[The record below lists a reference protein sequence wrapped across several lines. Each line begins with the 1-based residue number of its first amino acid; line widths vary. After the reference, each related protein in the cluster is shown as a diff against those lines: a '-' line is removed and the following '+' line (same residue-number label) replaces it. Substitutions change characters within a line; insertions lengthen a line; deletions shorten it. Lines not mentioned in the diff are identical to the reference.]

1 MILRMTFAARIG
13 LIVVVG
19 LGMAWIS
26 TIALYYI
33 ARAHTAESNTL
44 PVPGH
49 IAALVELI
57 ERTPSSERK
66 LVLRV
71 ASSETFAARIDAGA
85 NTGTTA
91 PRILPRL
98 NQRAIESALQA
109 LGGRP
114 ISVNFADTG
123 ERRPLFAGLVSPTVD
138 VRVGLRTGD
147 TLVIEVGNALLLGPL
162 GLPVGFGAGIF
173 GTLIALLALLVM
185 HRETKPLA
193 RLAEAVDR
201 VDLSLDPVALPEAR
215 RSAPEIRSLID
226 AFNRLQG
233 RLGELLRSRMAML
246 GGISHDVRTYATR
259 LRLRAEKIN
268 DAAERDRAIADIN
281 DMILLLDDALLASR
295 AGAGEL
301 AEEMVEIDDI
311 IRAEVAD
318 RRSGGARIDYQG
330 GHRRQGLS
338 ADGRRRR
345 RGNPART
352 PAGHARAVQSA
363 GDIAKPRNGRRRIGP
378 RHRARSDRSP
388 RRHPVDPASSIG
400 RRQDLGPASA
410 VSIAL
415 IFRMP
420 RPHPEYEVHGNS
432 AICSSPMVSGNP
444 SIRFM
449 FWIACPAEPFTR
461 LSSTEITIARF
472 LMRSANTP
480 ICA

>member
-1 MILRMTFAARIG
+1 MILRMTFAARIA

-19 LGMAWIS
+19 LGMAWICA
-26 TIALYYI
+26 IALYYV
-33 ARAHTAESNTL
+33 AGAHTAESNTL

-57 ERTPSSERK
+57 ERTPSEERK

-98 NQRAIESALQA
+98 NQRAIESSLQA

-114 ISVNFADTG
+114 VSVNFADTG
-123 ERRPLFAGLVSPTVD
+123 ERRRLFARLVPPTVD

-268 DAAERDRAIADIN
+268 DEAERDRAIADIN

-330 GHRRQGLS
+330 GHWGQVPIVLGDRLALRRVVANLADNAIKYGGS
-338 ADGRRRR
+338 AHLRSMIVDKDFLLTVDDEG
-345 RGNPART
+345 
-352 PAGHARAVQSA
+352 AG
-363 GDIAKPRNGRRRIGP
+363 IPP
-378 RHRARSDRSP
+378 EHRQAM
-388 RRHPVDPASSIG
+388 
-400 RRQDLGPASA
+400 L
-410 VSIAL
+410 
-415 IFRMP
+415 
-420 RPHPEYEVHGNS
+420 
-432 AICSSPMVSGNP
+432 
-444 SIRFM
+444 
-449 FWIACPAEPFTR
+449 EPFSR
-461 LSSTEITIARF
+461 LETSRSRGTGGAGLGLAIARGLTEAHGGALSIQQAPSGGARISVRLPLF
-472 LMRSANTP
+472 QPR
-480 ICA
+480 

>member
-44 PVPGH
+44 AVPGH

-57 ERTPSSERK
+57 ERTPSEERK

-91 PRILPRL
+91 QRILPRL

-114 ISVNFADTG
+114 VSVNFADTG
-123 ERRPLFAGLVSPTVD
+123 ERRRLFSRLVPPTVD

-226 AFNRLQG
+226 AFNRLQS

-268 DAAERDRAIADIN
+268 DEAERDRAIADIN

-330 GHRRQGLS
+330 GHWEQVPIVLGDRLALRRVVANLADNAIKYGGS
-338 ADGRRRR
+338 AHLRSMIVDKDFLLTVDDEG
-345 RGNPART
+345 
-352 PAGHARAVQSA
+352 AG
-363 GDIAKPRNGRRRIGP
+363 IPP
-378 RHRARSDRSP
+378 EHRQAM
-388 RRHPVDPASSIG
+388 
-400 RRQDLGPASA
+400 L
-410 VSIAL
+410 
-415 IFRMP
+415 
-420 RPHPEYEVHGNS
+420 
-432 AICSSPMVSGNP
+432 
-444 SIRFM
+444 
-449 FWIACPAEPFTR
+449 EPFSR
-461 LSSTEITIARF
+461 LETSRSRGTGGAGLGLAIARGLTEAHGGALSIQQAPSGGARISVRLPLF
-472 LMRSANTP
+472 QSH
-480 ICA
+480 

>member
-57 ERTPSSERK
+57 ERTPSEERK

-91 PRILPRL
+91 QRILPRL
-98 NQRAIESALQA
+98 NQRAIESSLQA

-114 ISVNFADTG
+114 VSVNFADVG
-123 ERRPLFAGLVSPTVD
+123 ERRRLFSRLVPPTVD

-147 TLVIEVGNALLLGPL
+147 TLVIEVGNAILLGPL

-268 DAAERDRAIADIN
+268 DEAERDRAIADIN

-318 RRSGGARIDYQG
+318 RQSGGARIDYQG
-330 GHRRQGLS
+330 GHWEQVPTVLGDRLALRRVVANLADNALKYGGS
-338 ADGRRRR
+338 AHLRSMIVDKDFLLTVDDEG
-345 RGNPART
+345 
-352 PAGHARAVQSA
+352 AG
-363 GDIAKPRNGRRRIGP
+363 IPP
-378 RHRARSDRSP
+378 EHRQAM
-388 RRHPVDPASSIG
+388 
-400 RRQDLGPASA
+400 L
-410 VSIAL
+410 
-415 IFRMP
+415 
-420 RPHPEYEVHGNS
+420 
-432 AICSSPMVSGNP
+432 
-444 SIRFM
+444 
-449 FWIACPAEPFTR
+449 EPFSR
-461 LSSTEITIARF
+461 LETSRSRGTGGAGLGLAIARGLTEAHGGALSIQQAPSGGARISLRLPLF
-472 LMRSANTP
+472 QSD
-480 ICA
+480 

>member
-57 ERTPSSERK
+57 ERTPGPERT

-85 NTGTTA
+85 NIGTTA
-91 PRILPRL
+91 QRILPRL
-98 NQRAIESALQA
+98 NQRAIESSLQA

-114 ISVNFADTG
+114 VSVNFADTG
-123 ERRPLFAGLVSPTVD
+123 ERRRLFARLVPPTVD

-147 TLVIEVGNALLLGPL
+147 TLVIEIGNAILLGPL

-226 AFNRLQG
+226 AFNRLQS

-259 LRLRAEKIN
+259 LRLRAEKIS
-268 DAAERDRAIADIN
+268 DEAERDRAIADIN

-318 RRSGGARIDYQG
+318 RRSGGARIDYQRGRWEQVPIVLGDRLALRRVVANLADNAIKYG
-330 GHRRQGLS
+330 GS
-338 ADGRRRR
+338 AHLR
-345 RGNPART
+345 
-352 PAGHARAVQSA
+352 
-363 GDIAKPRNGRRRIGP
+363 
-378 RHRARSDRSP
+378 
-388 RRHPVDPASSIG
+388 SSIVDKNLVLTVDDEG
-400 RRQDLGPASA
+400 VGIPPEHRQAML
-410 VSIAL
+410 
-415 IFRMP
+415 
-420 RPHPEYEVHGNS
+420 
-432 AICSSPMVSGNP
+432 
-444 SIRFM
+444 
-449 FWIACPAEPFTR
+449 EPFSR
-461 LSSTEITIARF
+461 LETSRSRGTGGAGLGLAIARGLVEAHRGTLSIQEAPSGGARIAIRLPLF
-472 LMRSANTP
+472 QSH
-480 ICA
+480 

>member
-57 ERTPSSERK
+57 ERTPSEERK

-71 ASSETFAARIDAGA
+71 ASSETFAVRIDAGA
-85 NTGTTA
+85 DTGTTA
-91 PRILPRL
+91 QRILPRL
-98 NQRAIESALQA
+98 NQRAIESSLQA

-114 ISVNFADTG
+114 VSVNFADVG
-123 ERRPLFAGLVSPTVD
+123 ERRRLFSRLVSPTVD

-147 TLVIEVGNALLLGPL
+147 TLVIEVGNAILLGPL

-268 DAAERDRAIADIN
+268 DEAERDRAIADIN

-318 RRSGGARIDYQG
+318 RQSGGARIDYQG
-330 GHRRQGLS
+330 GHWEQVPIVLGDRLALRRVVANLADNAIKYGGS
-338 ADGRRRR
+338 AHLRSMIVDKDFLLTVDDEG
-345 RGNPART
+345 
-352 PAGHARAVQSA
+352 AG
-363 GDIAKPRNGRRRIGP
+363 IPP
-378 RHRARSDRSP
+378 EHRQAM
-388 RRHPVDPASSIG
+388 
-400 RRQDLGPASA
+400 L
-410 VSIAL
+410 
-415 IFRMP
+415 
-420 RPHPEYEVHGNS
+420 
-432 AICSSPMVSGNP
+432 
-444 SIRFM
+444 
-449 FWIACPAEPFTR
+449 EPFSR
-461 LSSTEITIARF
+461 LETSRSRGTGGAGLGLAIARGLTEAHGGALSIQQAPSGGARISLRLPLF
-472 LMRSANTP
+472 QLD
-480 ICA
+480 

>member
-57 ERTPSSERK
+57 ERTPSSERT

-98 NQRAIESALQA
+98 NQRAIESSLQA

-114 ISVNFADTG
+114 VSVNFGDTG
-123 ERRPLFAGLVSPTVD
+123 ERRRLFARLVPPTVD

-226 AFNRLQG
+226 AFNRLQS

-268 DAAERDRAIADIN
+268 DEAERDRAIADIN

-330 GHRRQGLS
+330 GHWEQVPIVLGDRLALRRVVANLADNAIKYGGS
-338 ADGRRRR
+338 AHLRSMIVDKDFLLTVDDEG
-345 RGNPART
+345 
-352 PAGHARAVQSA
+352 AG
-363 GDIAKPRNGRRRIGP
+363 IPP
-378 RHRARSDRSP
+378 EHRQAM
-388 RRHPVDPASSIG
+388 
-400 RRQDLGPASA
+400 L
-410 VSIAL
+410 
-415 IFRMP
+415 
-420 RPHPEYEVHGNS
+420 
-432 AICSSPMVSGNP
+432 
-444 SIRFM
+444 
-449 FWIACPAEPFTR
+449 EPFSR
-461 LSSTEITIARF
+461 LETSRSRGTGGAGLGLAIARGLTEAHGGTLSIQQAPSGGARISVRLPLF
-472 LMRSANTP
+472 QSH
-480 ICA
+480 

>member
-57 ERTPSSERK
+57 ERTPSEEQK

-85 NTGTTA
+85 NTGTA
-91 PRILPRL
+91 AQRILPRL
-98 NQRAIESALQA
+98 NQRAIESSLQA

-114 ISVNFADTG
+114 VSVNFADVG
-123 ERRPLFAGLVSPTVD
+123 ERRRLFSRLVPPTVD

-147 TLVIEVGNALLLGPL
+147 TLVIEVGNAILLGPL

-268 DAAERDRAIADIN
+268 DEAERDRAIADIN

-330 GHRRQGLS
+330 GHWEQVPTVLGDRLALRRVVANLADNAIKYGGS
-338 ADGRRRR
+338 AHLRSMIVEKDFLLTVDDDG
-345 RGNPART
+345 
-352 PAGHARAVQSA
+352 AG
-363 GDIAKPRNGRRRIGP
+363 IPP
-378 RHRARSDRSP
+378 EHRQAM
-388 RRHPVDPASSIG
+388 
-400 RRQDLGPASA
+400 L
-410 VSIAL
+410 
-415 IFRMP
+415 
-420 RPHPEYEVHGNS
+420 
-432 AICSSPMVSGNP
+432 
-444 SIRFM
+444 
-449 FWIACPAEPFTR
+449 EPFSR
-461 LSSTEITIARF
+461 LETSRSRGTGGAGLGLAIARGLTEAHGGALSIQQAPSGGARISVRLPLF
-472 LMRSANTP
+472 QSN
-480 ICA
+480 

>member
-19 LGMAWIS
+19 LVMAWIS

-57 ERTPSSERK
+57 ERTPSEERK

-91 PRILPRL
+91 QRILPRL
-98 NQRAIESALQA
+98 NQRAIESSLQA

-114 ISVNFADTG
+114 VSVNFADTG
-123 ERRPLFAGLVSPTVD
+123 ERRRLFSRLVPPTVD

-147 TLVIEVGNALLLGPL
+147 TLVIEVGNAILLGPL

-259 LRLRAEKIN
+259 LRLRAEKIS
-268 DAAERDRAIADIN
+268 DEAERDRAIADIN

-330 GHRRQGLS
+330 GHCEQVPIVLGDRLALRRVVANLADNAIKYGGS
-338 ADGRRRR
+338 AHLRSTIVNKHFLLTVDDEG
-345 RGNPART
+345 
-352 PAGHARAVQSA
+352 AG
-363 GDIAKPRNGRRRIGP
+363 IPP
-378 RHRARSDRSP
+378 EHRQAM
-388 RRHPVDPASSIG
+388 
-400 RRQDLGPASA
+400 L
-410 VSIAL
+410 
-415 IFRMP
+415 
-420 RPHPEYEVHGNS
+420 
-432 AICSSPMVSGNP
+432 
-444 SIRFM
+444 
-449 FWIACPAEPFTR
+449 EPFSR
-461 LSSTEITIARF
+461 LETSRSRGTGGAGLGLAIARGLVEAHRGTLSIQEAPSGGARISVRLPLF
-472 LMRSANTP
+472 QSH
-480 ICA
+480 

>member
-57 ERTPSSERK
+57 ERTPSSERT

-91 PRILPRL
+91 QRILPRL

-114 ISVNFADTG
+114 VSVNFADTG
-123 ERRPLFAGLVSPTVD
+123 ERRPLFARLVPPTVD

-226 AFNRLQG
+226 AFNRLQS

-268 DAAERDRAIADIN
+268 DEAERDRAIADIN

-330 GHRRQGLS
+330 GHWEQVPIVLGDRLALRRVVANLADNAIKYGGS
-338 ADGRRRR
+338 AHLRSMIVDKDFLLTVDDEG
-345 RGNPART
+345 
-352 PAGHARAVQSA
+352 AG
-363 GDIAKPRNGRRRIGP
+363 IPP
-378 RHRARSDRSP
+378 EHRQAM
-388 RRHPVDPASSIG
+388 
-400 RRQDLGPASA
+400 L
-410 VSIAL
+410 
-415 IFRMP
+415 
-420 RPHPEYEVHGNS
+420 
-432 AICSSPMVSGNP
+432 
-444 SIRFM
+444 
-449 FWIACPAEPFTR
+449 EPFSR
-461 LSSTEITIARF
+461 LETSRSRGTGGAGLGLAIARGLTEAHGGALSIQQAPSGGGRISVRLPLF
-472 LMRSANTP
+472 QSH
-480 ICA
+480 

>member
-57 ERTPSSERK
+57 ERTPGSERT

-91 PRILPRL
+91 QRILPRL
-98 NQRAIESALQA
+98 NQRAIESSLQA

-114 ISVNFADTG
+114 VSVNFADVG
-123 ERRPLFAGLVSPTVD
+123 ERSRLFSRLVPPTVD

-147 TLVIEVGNALLLGPL
+147 TLVIEVGNAILLGPL

-268 DAAERDRAIADIN
+268 DEAERDRAIADIN

-330 GHRRQGLS
+330 GHWKQVPIVLGDRLALRRVVANLADNAIKYGGS
-338 ADGRRRR
+338 AHLRSMIVDKDFLLTVDDEG
-345 RGNPART
+345 
-352 PAGHARAVQSA
+352 AG
-363 GDIAKPRNGRRRIGP
+363 IPP
-378 RHRARSDRSP
+378 EHRQAM
-388 RRHPVDPASSIG
+388 
-400 RRQDLGPASA
+400 L
-410 VSIAL
+410 
-415 IFRMP
+415 
-420 RPHPEYEVHGNS
+420 
-432 AICSSPMVSGNP
+432 
-444 SIRFM
+444 
-449 FWIACPAEPFTR
+449 EPFSR
-461 LSSTEITIARF
+461 LETSRSRGTGGAGLGLAIARGLTEAHGGALSIQQAPSGGARISLRLPLF
-472 LMRSANTP
+472 QSD
-480 ICA
+480 

>member
-57 ERTPSSERK
+57 ERTPSEERK

-91 PRILPRL
+91 QRILPRL
-98 NQRAIESALQA
+98 NQRAIESSLQA

-114 ISVNFADTG
+114 VSVNFADTG
-123 ERRPLFAGLVSPTVD
+123 ERRRLFSRLVPPTVD

-226 AFNRLQG
+226 AFNRLQS

-268 DAAERDRAIADIN
+268 DEAERDRAIADIN

-330 GHRRQGLS
+330 GHWEQVPIVLGDRLALRRVVANLADNAIKYGGS
-338 ADGRRRR
+338 AHLRSMIVDKDFLLTVDDEG
-345 RGNPART
+345 
-352 PAGHARAVQSA
+352 AG
-363 GDIAKPRNGRRRIGP
+363 IPP
-378 RHRARSDRSP
+378 EHRQAM
-388 RRHPVDPASSIG
+388 
-400 RRQDLGPASA
+400 L
-410 VSIAL
+410 
-415 IFRMP
+415 
-420 RPHPEYEVHGNS
+420 
-432 AICSSPMVSGNP
+432 
-444 SIRFM
+444 
-449 FWIACPAEPFTR
+449 EPFSR
-461 LSSTEITIARF
+461 LETSRSRGTGGAGLGLAIARGLTEAHGGALSIQQAPSGGARISVRLPLF
-472 LMRSANTP
+472 QSH
-480 ICA
+480 

>member
-57 ERTPSSERK
+57 ERTPGSERT

-91 PRILPRL
+91 QRILPRL
-98 NQRAIESALQA
+98 NQRAIESSLQA

-114 ISVNFADTG
+114 VSVNFADVG
-123 ERRPLFAGLVSPTVD
+123 ERSRLFSRLVPPTVD

-147 TLVIEVGNALLLGPL
+147 TLVIEVGNAILLWPL

-259 LRLRAEKIN
+259 LRLRAEKIS
-268 DAAERDRAIADIN
+268 DEAERDRAIADIN

-330 GHRRQGLS
+330 GHWKQVPIVLGDRLALRRVVANLADNAIKYGGS
-338 ADGRRRR
+338 AHLRSMIVDKDFRLTVDDDG
-345 RGNPART
+345 
-352 PAGHARAVQSA
+352 AG
-363 GDIAKPRNGRRRIGP
+363 IPP
-378 RHRARSDRSP
+378 EHRQAM
-388 RRHPVDPASSIG
+388 
-400 RRQDLGPASA
+400 L
-410 VSIAL
+410 
-415 IFRMP
+415 
-420 RPHPEYEVHGNS
+420 
-432 AICSSPMVSGNP
+432 
-444 SIRFM
+444 
-449 FWIACPAEPFTR
+449 EPFSR
-461 LSSTEITIARF
+461 LETSRSRGTGGAGLGLAIARGLTEAHGGALSIQQAPSGGARISVRLPLF
-472 LMRSANTP
+472 QSN
-480 ICA
+480 

>member
-33 ARAHTAESNTL
+33 ARAHSPETNTL
-44 PVPGH
+44 PIPGH

-57 ERTPSSERK
+57 ERTPSEERK

-85 NTGTTA
+85 NTGMTA
-91 PRILPRL
+91 QRILPRL
-98 NQRAIESALQA
+98 NQRAIESSLKA

-114 ISVNFADTG
+114 VSVNFADTG
-123 ERRPLFAGLVSPTVD
+123 ERRRLFSRLVSPTVD

-147 TLVIEVGNALLLGPL
+147 TLVIEIGNAVLLGPL

-259 LRLRAEKIN
+259 LRLRAEKIS
-268 DAAERDRAIADIN
+268 DEAERDRAIADIN

-330 GHRRQGLS
+330 GHWEQVPIVLGDRLALRRVVANLADNAIKYGGSAHLRSMIVDKDFLLTVDDEGAGIPPEHRQAMLEPFSRLETSRSRGTGGAGLGL
-338 ADGRRRR
+338 A
-345 RGNPART
+345 
-352 PAGHARAVQSA
+352 
-363 GDIAKPRNGRRRIGP
+363 I
-378 RHRARSDRSP
+378 ARSLTEA
-388 RRHPVDPASSIG
+388 HGGALSI
-400 RRQDLGPASA
+400 QQAP
-410 VSIAL
+410 
-415 IFRMP
+415 
-420 RPHPEYEVHGNS
+420 
-432 AICSSPMVSGNP
+432 SGG
-444 SIRFM
+444 
-449 FWIACPAEPFTR
+449 
-461 LSSTEITIARF
+461 ARISVRVPLF
-472 LMRSANTP
+472 QSH
-480 ICA
+480 

>member
-33 ARAHTAESNTL
+33 ARAHTAATNTL

-57 ERTPSSERK
+57 ERTPGPERT

-91 PRILPRL
+91 QRILPRL
-98 NQRAIESALQA
+98 NRRAIESSLQT

-114 ISVNFADTG
+114 VSVNFADTG
-123 ERRPLFAGLVSPTVD
+123 ERRRLFARLVSPTID

-147 TLVIEVGNALLLGPL
+147 TLVIQIGNAVLLGPL

-226 AFNRLQG
+226 AFNRLQN

-259 LRLRAEKIN
+259 LRLRAEKIS
-268 DAAERDRAIADIN
+268 DEAERDRAIADIN

-330 GHRRQGLS
+330 GRWEQVPIVLGDRLALRRVVANLADNAIKYGGSAHLRSMIVDKDLLLTVDDEGAGIPPEHRQAML
-338 ADGRRRR
+338 
-345 RGNPART
+345 
-352 PAGHARAVQSA
+352 
-363 GDIAKPRNGRRRIGP
+363 
-378 RHRARSDRSP
+378 
-388 RRHPVDPASSIG
+388 
-400 RRQDLGPASA
+400 
-410 VSIAL
+410 
-415 IFRMP
+415 
-420 RPHPEYEVHGNS
+420 
-432 AICSSPMVSGNP
+432 
-444 SIRFM
+444 
-449 FWIACPAEPFTR
+449 EPFSR
-461 LSSTEITIARF
+461 LETSRSRGTGGAGLGLAIARGLVEAHRGTLSIQEAPSGGARIAVRLPLF
-472 LMRSANTP
+472 QSH
-480 ICA
+480 

>member
-57 ERTPSSERK
+57 ERTPSEEQK

-91 PRILPRL
+91 QRILPRL
-98 NQRAIESALQA
+98 NQRAIESSLQA

-114 ISVNFADTG
+114 VSVNFADVG
-123 ERRPLFAGLVSPTVD
+123 ERRRLFSRLVPPTVD

-147 TLVIEVGNALLLGPL
+147 TLVIEVGNAILLGPL

-268 DAAERDRAIADIN
+268 DEAERDRAIADIN

-318 RRSGGARIDYQG
+318 RQSGGARIDYQG
-330 GHRRQGLS
+330 GHWEQVPTVLGDRLALRRVVANLADNAIKYGGS
-338 ADGRRRR
+338 AHLRSMIVDKDFLLTVDDDG
-345 RGNPART
+345 
-352 PAGHARAVQSA
+352 AG
-363 GDIAKPRNGRRRIGP
+363 IPP
-378 RHRARSDRSP
+378 EHRQAM
-388 RRHPVDPASSIG
+388 
-400 RRQDLGPASA
+400 L
-410 VSIAL
+410 
-415 IFRMP
+415 
-420 RPHPEYEVHGNS
+420 
-432 AICSSPMVSGNP
+432 
-444 SIRFM
+444 
-449 FWIACPAEPFTR
+449 EPFSR
-461 LSSTEITIARF
+461 LETSRSRGTGGAGLGLAIARGLTEAHGGALSIQEAPSGGARISVRLPLF
-472 LMRSANTP
+472 QSN
-480 ICA
+480 

>member
-33 ARAHTAESNTL
+33 ARAHSPETNTL
-44 PVPGH
+44 PIPGH

-57 ERTPSSERK
+57 ERTPSEERK

-85 NTGTTA
+85 NTGMTA
-91 PRILPRL
+91 QRILPRL
-98 NQRAIESALQA
+98 NQRAIESSLKA

-114 ISVNFADTG
+114 VSVNFADTG
-123 ERRPLFAGLVSPTVD
+123 ERRRLFSRLVSPTVD

-147 TLVIEVGNALLLGPL
+147 TLVIEIGNAILLGPL

-259 LRLRAEKIN
+259 LRLRAEKIS
-268 DAAERDRAIADIN
+268 DEAERDRAIADIN

-330 GHRRQGLS
+330 GHWEQVPIVLGDRLALRRVVANLADNAIKYGGSAHLRSMIVDKDFLLTVDDEGAGIPPEHRQAMLEPFSRLETSRSRGTGGAGLGL
-338 ADGRRRR
+338 A
-345 RGNPART
+345 
-352 PAGHARAVQSA
+352 
-363 GDIAKPRNGRRRIGP
+363 I
-378 RHRARSDRSP
+378 ARSLTEA
-388 RRHPVDPASSIG
+388 HGGALSI
-400 RRQDLGPASA
+400 QQAP
-410 VSIAL
+410 
-415 IFRMP
+415 
-420 RPHPEYEVHGNS
+420 
-432 AICSSPMVSGNP
+432 SGG
-444 SIRFM
+444 
-449 FWIACPAEPFTR
+449 
-461 LSSTEITIARF
+461 ARISVRVPLF
-472 LMRSANTP
+472 QSH
-480 ICA
+480 

>member
-57 ERTPSSERK
+57 ERTPSSERT

-98 NQRAIESALQA
+98 NQRAIESSLQA

-114 ISVNFADTG
+114 VSVNFGDTG
-123 ERRPLFAGLVSPTVD
+123 ERRRLFARLVPPTVD

-147 TLVIEVGNALLLGPL
+147 TLVIEVGNAILLGPL

-226 AFNRLQG
+226 AFNRLQS

-268 DAAERDRAIADIN
+268 DEAERDRAIADIN

-330 GHRRQGLS
+330 GHWKQVPIVLGDRLALRRVVANLADNAIKYGGS
-338 ADGRRRR
+338 AHLRSMIVDKDFLLTVDDEG
-345 RGNPART
+345 
-352 PAGHARAVQSA
+352 AGIPP
-363 GDIAKPRNGRRRIGP
+363 DL
-378 RHRARSDRSP
+378 
-388 RRHPVDPASSIG
+388 
-400 RRQDLGPASA
+400 RQAML
-410 VSIAL
+410 
-415 IFRMP
+415 
-420 RPHPEYEVHGNS
+420 
-432 AICSSPMVSGNP
+432 
-444 SIRFM
+444 
-449 FWIACPAEPFTR
+449 EPFSR
-461 LSSTEITIARF
+461 LETSRSRGTGGAGLGLAIARGLTEAHGGALSIQQAPSGGARISVRLPLF
-472 LMRSANTP
+472 QSN
-480 ICA
+480 

>member
-57 ERTPSSERK
+57 ERTPSEERK

-91 PRILPRL
+91 QRILPRL

-114 ISVNFADTG
+114 VSVNFAETG
-123 ERRPLFAGLVSPTVD
+123 ERRRLFSRLVPPTVD

-268 DAAERDRAIADIN
+268 DEAERDRAIADIN

-330 GHRRQGLS
+330 GDWEQVPIVLGDRLALRRVVANLADNAIKYGGSAHLRSMIVDKDFLLTVDDEGAGIPPEHRQAMLEPFSRLETSRSRGTGGAGLGL
-338 ADGRRRR
+338 AIA
-345 RGNPART
+345 RGLTEA
-352 PAGHARAVQSA
+352 HARISVRLPLFQS
-363 GDIAKPRNGRRRIGP
+363 
-378 RHRARSDRSP
+378 H
-388 RRHPVDPASSIG
+388 
-400 RRQDLGPASA
+400 
-410 VSIAL
+410 
-415 IFRMP
+415 
-420 RPHPEYEVHGNS
+420 
-432 AICSSPMVSGNP
+432 
-444 SIRFM
+444 
-449 FWIACPAEPFTR
+449 
-461 LSSTEITIARF
+461 
-472 LMRSANTP
+472 
-480 ICA
+480 

>member
-57 ERTPSSERK
+57 ERTPSEERK

-98 NQRAIESALQA
+98 NQRAIESSLQA

-114 ISVNFADTG
+114 VSVNFADTG
-123 ERRPLFAGLVSPTVD
+123 ERRRLFARLVPPTVD

-233 RLGELLRSRMAML
+233 RLAELLRSRMAML

-259 LRLRAEKIN
+259 LRLRAEKIS
-268 DAAERDRAIADIN
+268 DEAERDRAIADIN

-330 GHRRQGLS
+330 GHWEQVPIVLGDRLALRRVVANLADNAIKYGGS
-338 ADGRRRR
+338 AHLRSMIVDKDFLLTVDDEG
-345 RGNPART
+345 
-352 PAGHARAVQSA
+352 AG
-363 GDIAKPRNGRRRIGP
+363 IPP
-378 RHRARSDRSP
+378 EHRQAM
-388 RRHPVDPASSIG
+388 
-400 RRQDLGPASA
+400 L
-410 VSIAL
+410 
-415 IFRMP
+415 
-420 RPHPEYEVHGNS
+420 
-432 AICSSPMVSGNP
+432 
-444 SIRFM
+444 
-449 FWIACPAEPFTR
+449 EPFSR
-461 LSSTEITIARF
+461 LETSRSRGTGGAGLGLAIARGLTEAHGGALSIQQAPSGGARISVRLPLF
-472 LMRSANTP
+472 QSH
-480 ICA
+480 

>member
-33 ARAHTAESNTL
+33 ARAHSPETNTL
-44 PVPGH
+44 PIPGH

-57 ERTPSSERK
+57 ERTPSEERK

-85 NTGTTA
+85 NTGMTA
-91 PRILPRL
+91 QRILPRL
-98 NQRAIESALQA
+98 NQRAIESSLKA

-114 ISVNFADTG
+114 VSVNFADTG
-123 ERRPLFAGLVSPTVD
+123 ERRRLFSRLVSPTVD

-147 TLVIEVGNALLLGPL
+147 TLVIEVGNAVLLGPL

-259 LRLRAEKIN
+259 LRLRAEKIS
-268 DAAERDRAIADIN
+268 DEAERDRAIADIN

-330 GHRRQGLS
+330 GHWEQVPIVLGDRLALRRVVANLADNAIKYGGSAHLRSMIVDKHFLLTVDDDGAGIPPEHRQAMLEPFSRLETSRSRGTGGAGLGL
-338 ADGRRRR
+338 A
-345 RGNPART
+345 
-352 PAGHARAVQSA
+352 
-363 GDIAKPRNGRRRIGP
+363 I
-378 RHRARSDRSP
+378 ARSLTEA
-388 RRHPVDPASSIG
+388 HGGALSI
-400 RRQDLGPASA
+400 QQAP
-410 VSIAL
+410 
-415 IFRMP
+415 
-420 RPHPEYEVHGNS
+420 
-432 AICSSPMVSGNP
+432 SGGARI
-444 SIRFM
+444 SV
-449 FWIACPAEPFTR
+449 R
-461 LSSTEITIARF
+461 LPLFQSH
-472 LMRSANTP
+472 
-480 ICA
+480 

>member
-44 PVPGH
+44 AVPGH

-57 ERTPSSERK
+57 ERTPSEERK

-91 PRILPRL
+91 QRILPRL

-114 ISVNFADTG
+114 VSVNFADTG
-123 ERRPLFAGLVSPTVD
+123 ERRRLFARLVPPTVD

-226 AFNRLQG
+226 AFNRLQS

-268 DAAERDRAIADIN
+268 DEAERDRAIADIN

-330 GHRRQGLS
+330 GHWEQVPIVLGDRLALRRVVANLADNAIKYGGS
-338 ADGRRRR
+338 AHLRSMIVDKDFLLTVDDEG
-345 RGNPART
+345 
-352 PAGHARAVQSA
+352 AG
-363 GDIAKPRNGRRRIGP
+363 IPP
-378 RHRARSDRSP
+378 EHRQAM
-388 RRHPVDPASSIG
+388 
-400 RRQDLGPASA
+400 L
-410 VSIAL
+410 
-415 IFRMP
+415 
-420 RPHPEYEVHGNS
+420 
-432 AICSSPMVSGNP
+432 
-444 SIRFM
+444 
-449 FWIACPAEPFTR
+449 EPFSR
-461 LSSTEITIARF
+461 LETSRSRGTGGAGLGLAIARGLTEAHGGALSIQQAPSGGARISVRLPLF
-472 LMRSANTP
+472 QPR
-480 ICA
+480 

>member
-33 ARAHTAESNTL
+33 ARAHSPETNTL
-44 PVPGH
+44 PIPGH

-57 ERTPSSERK
+57 ERTPSEERK

-85 NTGTTA
+85 NTGMTA
-91 PRILPRL
+91 QRILPRL
-98 NQRAIESALQA
+98 NQRAIEASLKA

-114 ISVNFADTG
+114 VSVNFADTG
-123 ERRPLFAGLVSPTVD
+123 ERRRLFSRLVSPTVD

-147 TLVIEVGNALLLGPL
+147 TLVIEVGNAILLGPL

-259 LRLRAEKIN
+259 LRLRAEKIS
-268 DAAERDRAIADIN
+268 DEAERDRAIADIN

-330 GHRRQGLS
+330 GRWEQVPIVLGDRLALRRVVANLADNAIKYGGSAHLRSTIVDKDLLLTVDDEGAGIPPEHRQAML
-338 ADGRRRR
+338 
-345 RGNPART
+345 
-352 PAGHARAVQSA
+352 
-363 GDIAKPRNGRRRIGP
+363 
-378 RHRARSDRSP
+378 
-388 RRHPVDPASSIG
+388 
-400 RRQDLGPASA
+400 
-410 VSIAL
+410 
-415 IFRMP
+415 
-420 RPHPEYEVHGNS
+420 
-432 AICSSPMVSGNP
+432 
-444 SIRFM
+444 
-449 FWIACPAEPFTR
+449 EPFSR
-461 LSSTEITIARF
+461 LETSRSRGTGGAGLGLAIARGLVEAHRGTLSIQEAPSGGARIAVRLPLF
-472 LMRSANTP
+472 QSH
-480 ICA
+480 

>member
-57 ERTPSSERK
+57 ERTPSEEQK

-91 PRILPRL
+91 QRILPRL
-98 NQRAIESALQA
+98 NQRAIESSLQA

-114 ISVNFADTG
+114 VSVNFADVG
-123 ERRPLFAGLVSPTVD
+123 ERSRLFSRLVPPTVD

-268 DAAERDRAIADIN
+268 DEAERDRAIADIN

-318 RRSGGARIDYQG
+318 RQSGGARIDYQG
-330 GHRRQGLS
+330 GHWEQVPTVLGDRLALRRVVANLADNAIKYGGS
-338 ADGRRRR
+338 AHLRSMIVDKDFLLTVDDEG
-345 RGNPART
+345 
-352 PAGHARAVQSA
+352 AG
-363 GDIAKPRNGRRRIGP
+363 IPP
-378 RHRARSDRSP
+378 EHRQAM
-388 RRHPVDPASSIG
+388 
-400 RRQDLGPASA
+400 L
-410 VSIAL
+410 
-415 IFRMP
+415 
-420 RPHPEYEVHGNS
+420 
-432 AICSSPMVSGNP
+432 
-444 SIRFM
+444 
-449 FWIACPAEPFTR
+449 EPFSR
-461 LSSTEITIARF
+461 LETSRSRGTGGAGLGLAIARGLTEAHGGALSIQQAPSGGARISVRLPLF
-472 LMRSANTP
+472 QSD
-480 ICA
+480 

>member
-33 ARAHTAESNTL
+33 ARAHTAATNTL

-57 ERTPSSERK
+57 ERTPGPERT

-91 PRILPRL
+91 QRILPRL
-98 NQRAIESALQA
+98 NQRAIESSLQA

-114 ISVNFADTG
+114 VSVNFADTG
-123 ERRPLFAGLVSPTVD
+123 ERRRLFARLVPPTVD

-147 TLVIEVGNALLLGPL
+147 TLVIEIGNAVLLGPL
-162 GLPVGFGAGIF
+162 DLPVGFGAGIF

-226 AFNRLQG
+226 AFNRLQN
-233 RLGELLRSRMAML
+233 RLGELLRSRMPML

-259 LRLRAEKIN
+259 LRLRAEKIS
-268 DAAERDRAIADIN
+268 DEAERDRAIADIN

-318 RRSGGARIDYQG
+318 RRSCGARIDYQG
-330 GHRRQGLS
+330 GRWEQVPIVLGDRLALRRVVANLADNAIKYGGSAHHRSMIVDKDLLLTVDDEGAGIPPEHRQAML
-338 ADGRRRR
+338 
-345 RGNPART
+345 
-352 PAGHARAVQSA
+352 
-363 GDIAKPRNGRRRIGP
+363 
-378 RHRARSDRSP
+378 
-388 RRHPVDPASSIG
+388 
-400 RRQDLGPASA
+400 
-410 VSIAL
+410 
-415 IFRMP
+415 
-420 RPHPEYEVHGNS
+420 
-432 AICSSPMVSGNP
+432 
-444 SIRFM
+444 
-449 FWIACPAEPFTR
+449 EPFSR
-461 LSSTEITIARF
+461 LETSRSRGTGGAGLGLAIARGLVEAHRGTLSIQEAPSGGARIAVRLPLF
-472 LMRSANTP
+472 QSH
-480 ICA
+480 

>member
-33 ARAHTAESNTL
+33 ARAHTAENNTL

-57 ERTPSSERK
+57 ERTPGEERK

-91 PRILPRL
+91 QRILPRL
-98 NQRAIESALQA
+98 NQRAIESSLQA

-114 ISVNFADTG
+114 VSVNFADTG
-123 ERRPLFAGLVSPTVD
+123 ERRRLFSRLVPPTVD

-147 TLVIEVGNALLLGPL
+147 TLVIEVGNAILLGPL

-259 LRLRAEKIN
+259 LRLRAEKIS
-268 DAAERDRAIADIN
+268 DEAERDRAIADIN

-330 GHRRQGLS
+330 GHWEQVPIVLGDRLALRRVVANLADNAIKYGGS
-338 ADGRRRR
+338 AHLRSMIVGKDFLLTVDDEG
-345 RGNPART
+345 
-352 PAGHARAVQSA
+352 AG
-363 GDIAKPRNGRRRIGP
+363 IPP
-378 RHRARSDRSP
+378 EHRQAM
-388 RRHPVDPASSIG
+388 
-400 RRQDLGPASA
+400 L
-410 VSIAL
+410 
-415 IFRMP
+415 
-420 RPHPEYEVHGNS
+420 
-432 AICSSPMVSGNP
+432 
-444 SIRFM
+444 
-449 FWIACPAEPFTR
+449 EPFSR
-461 LSSTEITIARF
+461 LETSRSRGTGGAGLGLAIARGLTEAHGGALSIQQAPSGGARISVRLRLF
-472 LMRSANTP
+472 QSR
-480 ICA
+480 

>member
-57 ERTPSSERK
+57 ERTPGPERT

-91 PRILPRL
+91 QRILPRL
-98 NQRAIESALQA
+98 NQRAIESSLQA

-114 ISVNFADTG
+114 VSVNFADTG
-123 ERRPLFAGLVSPTVD
+123 ERRRLFARLVPPTID

-147 TLVIEVGNALLLGPL
+147 TLVIEIGNAILLGPL

-215 RSAPEIRSLID
+215 RSAPEIRSLIN

-268 DAAERDRAIADIN
+268 DEAERDRAIADIN

-330 GHRRQGLS
+330 GHWEQVPIVLGDRLALRRVVANLADNAIKYGGS
-338 ADGRRRR
+338 AHLRSMIVDKDFLLTVDDEG
-345 RGNPART
+345 
-352 PAGHARAVQSA
+352 AG
-363 GDIAKPRNGRRRIGP
+363 IPP
-378 RHRARSDRSP
+378 EHRQAM
-388 RRHPVDPASSIG
+388 
-400 RRQDLGPASA
+400 L
-410 VSIAL
+410 
-415 IFRMP
+415 
-420 RPHPEYEVHGNS
+420 
-432 AICSSPMVSGNP
+432 
-444 SIRFM
+444 
-449 FWIACPAEPFTR
+449 EPFSR
-461 LSSTEITIARF
+461 LETSRSRGTGGAGLGLAIARGLTEAHGGVLSIQQAPSGGARISVRLPLF
-472 LMRSANTP
+472 QPR
-480 ICA
+480 

>member
-44 PVPGH
+44 PIPGH

-57 ERTPSSERK
+57 ERTPGSERT

-71 ASSETFAARIDAGA
+71 ANSETFAARIDAGA

-91 PRILPRL
+91 QRILPRL
-98 NQRAIESALQA
+98 NQRAIESSLQA

-114 ISVNFADTG
+114 VSVNFADTG
-123 ERRPLFAGLVSPTVD
+123 ERRRLFARLVPPTVD

-147 TLVIEVGNALLLGPL
+147 TLVIEIGNAILLGPL

-226 AFNRLQG
+226 AFNRLQS
-233 RLGELLRSRMAML
+233 RLGALLRSRLAML

-259 LRLRAEKIN
+259 LRLRAEKIS
-268 DAAERDRAIADIN
+268 DEAERDRAIADIN

-330 GHRRQGLS
+330 GHWEQVPIVLGDRLALRRVVANLADNAIKYGGS
-338 ADGRRRR
+338 AHLRSTIVDKDLLLTVDDEG
-345 RGNPART
+345 
-352 PAGHARAVQSA
+352 AG
-363 GDIAKPRNGRRRIGP
+363 IP
-378 RHRARSDRSP
+378 
-388 RRHPVDPASSIG
+388 
-400 RRQDLGPASA
+400 
-410 VSIAL
+410 
-415 IFRMP
+415 
-420 RPHPEYEVHGNS
+420 PEHHQ
-432 AICSSPMVSGNP
+432 AML
-444 SIRFM
+444 
-449 FWIACPAEPFTR
+449 EPFSR
-461 LSSTEITIARF
+461 LETSRSRGTGGAGLGLAIARGLVEAHRGTLSIQEAPSGGARISVRLPLF
-472 LMRSANTP
+472 QSH
-480 ICA
+480 

>member
-33 ARAHTAESNTL
+33 ARAHSPETNTL
-44 PVPGH
+44 PIPGH

-57 ERTPSSERK
+57 ERTPSEERK

-85 NTGTTA
+85 NTGMTA
-91 PRILPRL
+91 QRILPRL
-98 NQRAIESALQA
+98 NQRAIESSLKA

-114 ISVNFADTG
+114 VSVNFADTG
-123 ERRPLFAGLVSPTVD
+123 ERRRLFSRLVSPTVD

-259 LRLRAEKIN
+259 LRLRAEKIS
-268 DAAERDRAIADIN
+268 DEAERDRAIADIN

-330 GHRRQGLS
+330 GHWEQVPIVLGDRLALRRVVANLADNAIKYGGS
-338 ADGRRRR
+338 AHLRSMIVDKDFLLTVDDEG
-345 RGNPART
+345 
-352 PAGHARAVQSA
+352 AG
-363 GDIAKPRNGRRRIGP
+363 IPP
-378 RHRARSDRSP
+378 EHRQAM
-388 RRHPVDPASSIG
+388 
-400 RRQDLGPASA
+400 L
-410 VSIAL
+410 
-415 IFRMP
+415 
-420 RPHPEYEVHGNS
+420 
-432 AICSSPMVSGNP
+432 
-444 SIRFM
+444 
-449 FWIACPAEPFTR
+449 EPFSR
-461 LSSTEITIARF
+461 LETSRSRGTGGAGLGLAIARGLIEAHGGALSIQQAPSGGARISVRLPLF
-472 LMRSANTP
+472 QSH
-480 ICA
+480 